1 MSVLTRMLAEQYEK
15 LEREV
20 AEVLKCEAGEPKD
33 HGVELSARDLAYYDK
48 QGSRAAGGT
57 G

>member
-1 MSVLTRMLAEQYEK
+1 MVTEQYEK
-15 LEREV
+15 LEKEV
-20 AEVLKCEAGEPKD
+20 AEILKCETGELKD